1 MKCQEGKES
10 RQSNQHGEGPEQGA
24 WGVCGRPSRCQ
35 PGVRSSQFG
44 ASTLAYRLT
53 CPQAP
58 T

>member
-35 PGVRSSQFG
+35 PGWSQQRERNG
-44 ASTLAYRLT
+44 RDESRREAMA
-53 CPQAP
+53 
-58 T
+58 